1 VAIQLYKVQQKV
13 MHWEVMAVRMLMASV
28 MVEMLNTAEGQGQT
42 TVEGEEVLS
51 SGLAEAEAEV
61 MVTLPQ
67 AV

>member
-1 VAIQLYKVQQKV
+1 